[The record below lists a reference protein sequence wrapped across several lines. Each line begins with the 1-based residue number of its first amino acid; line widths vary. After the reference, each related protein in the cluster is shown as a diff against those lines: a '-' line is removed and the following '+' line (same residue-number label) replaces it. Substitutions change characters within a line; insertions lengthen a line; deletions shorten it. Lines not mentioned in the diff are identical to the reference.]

1 MKVLVLGQLQTILQT
16 FITFAYNIQTMC
28 SFMRSN
34 PLGLANKKTYES
46 HTLNY
51 SSNRCSTLHLTLWYV
66 WSLVNW

>member
-16 FITFAYNIQTMC
+16 LITFAYNIQTMC
-28 SFMRSN
+28 SFMRLN

-51 SSNRCSTLHLTLWYV
+51 SSNRCSTLHLTLWCV